1 MGPNDGRTGTG
12 GTDDELVARVR
23 AGDDVA
29 FEAIYDRYAPG
40 VLAFCVHM
48 LSDRE
53 GAKDALQLTFV
64 SAYRALRAGDSRI
77 SLRPWLYAI
86 ARNRCLSEL
95 RAREES
101 VSVHD
106 PVTDRRYFDP
116 ADALRRRED
125 FREMVDDMHRLPADQ
140 RAALVLF
147 ELGGQSHAEIAAVL
161 GVRREKVK
169 ALIFQAREGLVRG
182 RYARNSSCAAAREL
196 IANVRGKILPR
207 SRTRA
212 HIERCPGCAAF
223 EDEVRSQR
231 SVLAL
236 VLPVVAAAELKASV
250 LMSALGAGGAA
261 RAVGAAG
268 AAGGAGAAGLVA
280 AIGGGGVAG
289 GAGARVARSRVA
301 RSRVARSP
309 LGGRLQ
315 LWPPM
320 RSPPA
325 EGLRRLVAWPCKVR
339 PASWQSSRSLSC

>member
-1 MGPNDGRTGTG
+1 
-12 GTDDELVARVR
+12 
-23 AGDDVA
+23 
-29 FEAIYDRYAPG
+29 
-40 VLAFCVHM
+40 
-48 LSDRE
+48 
-53 GAKDALQLTFV
+53 
-64 SAYRALRAGDSRI
+64 
-77 SLRPWLYAI
+77 
-86 ARNRCLSEL
+86 
-95 RAREES
+95 
-101 VSVHD
+101 
-106 PVTDRRYFDP
+106 
-116 ADALRRRED
+116 
-125 FREMVDDMHRLPADQ
+125 MVDDMHRLPADQ

-250 LMSALGAGGAA
+250 RMSALGAGGAA
-261 RAVGAAG
+261 RRSVPRVRRVVRGRPGSSRPSAVRGRP
-268 AAGGAGAAGLVA
+268 VA
-280 AIGGGGVAG
+280 P
-289 GAGARVARSRVA
+289 ARVARSRVA
-301 RSRVARSP
+301 RSP
-309 LGGRLQ
+309 QGGRLQ